1 MRGKGSNN
9 DIAKNN
15 AINLVAKETAKRL
28 VALINSKGI
37 NWNREKNII
46 INFFNIYC
54 NKLCNK

>member
-15 AINLVAKETAKRL
+15 AISLVSQETAKL

-37 NWNREKNII
+37 N
-46 INFFNIYC
+46 
-54 NKLCNK
+54 